1 MEQERGRTLD
11 PAGGRGLGN
20 AGEIRLGASE
30 APSHAEGSGCQVQSV
45 RGSPLLGGRGSPPPA
60 LVAKREG
67 LRAWGRVGDA
77 LTGLLTWWPLLTA
90 APTTVT
96 AELRPTAQSKGGAWP
111 GPPVPVCSPTMG
123 SHEKDPSSPKKALSR
138 SNSTVSSKQSS
149 IQQGSESW
157 EVVEEPRARGSP
169 GTGPQRHEGYLL
181 KKRKWPLKGWHKR
194 YFVLENGILKYATTR
209 QDVLK
214 GKLHGAI
221 DVRQSVMSVNKKAQR
236 VDLDTEENIYHLKIK
251 SPELF
256 SSWVSSLCSH
266 HQGERGGPTGTNTQ
280 GQWTRIL
287 PSGSAPALS
296 TLASSRDKVNAW
308 LKDSE
313 GLERCSAELVEC
325 QAKLQE
331 LTGMLQ
337 SLEALHRIPSAP
349 LISGG
354 QPSAATERP
363 KKGRRTTRIWC
374 TQSFAKDDTIGRVGR
389 LHGSVPNLSR
399 YLEPSQSQLPFSL
412 PPEYTQLQRSFWVL
426 AQKVHGSLSSVV
438 TALTVER
445 ARLEELRRALD
456 RRRSAPRPG
465 SAGNAGAALRR
476 FHSLSVSSDTTMDS
490 FASLHP
496 DEPGSLPAKGRE
508 QQLSNRSIVSLADSH
523 TEFFDACEVFLSA
536 SSSENEPSD
545 DESCISEATTSACED
560 APEPS
565 TGAEGPGVP
574 AEPPPLE
581 LPGPDP
587 RRRSRL
593 PAPPAPSGDVSL
605 WGLLRSSV
613 GKDLSRV
620 ALPVQLNEP
629 LNTLQRLCEEL
640 EYSALL
646 DRASRARDPRQ
657 RMVYVAAFA
666 VSAYASTYYRAGSK
680 PFNPVLGETYE
691 CVRPDRGF
699 RFISEQVCHHPP
711 ISACHAESDNF
722 IFWQDM
728 RWKNK
733 FWGKSLEIVPVGTV
747 NVQLPRT
754 GDHFQWNKV
763 TTCIHNVLS
772 GPRWIEHYGEVLIRN
787 TRDAA
792 YHCKITFGKA
802 RYWGVGTNEVQGLVL
817 SRSGAVVERL
827 AGKWHEGLHRGP
839 APGHCVWRAN
849 PMPRDHE
856 KNYGFTQFALEL
868 NELTPELRRVLPS
881 TDTRL
886 RPDQRYLEEGNVPAA
901 ETQKRQIEQ
910 LQRDRRR
917 VMEENNITHQA
928 RFFRRLM
935 DANGKESWVTNNTYW
950 KLRLDPGFAH
960 LDSAVLW

>member
-1 MEQERGRTLD
+1 
-11 PAGGRGLGN
+11 
-20 AGEIRLGASE
+20 
-30 APSHAEGSGCQVQSV
+30 
-45 RGSPLLGGRGSPPPA
+45 
-60 LVAKREG
+60 
-67 LRAWGRVGDA
+67 
-77 LTGLLTWWPLLTA
+77 
-90 APTTVT
+90 
-96 AELRPTAQSKGGAWP
+96 
-111 GPPVPVCSPTMG
+111 MG
-123 SHEKDPSSPKKALSR
+123 SHEKDASSPRKALSR

-169 GTGPQRHEGYLL
+169 GTEPQRHEGYLL

-221 DVRQSVMSVNKKAQR
+221 DVRLSVMSVNKKAQR

-266 HQGERGGPTGTNTQ
+266 HQGERGGPAGTNT
-280 GQWTRIL
+280 
-287 PSGSAPALS
+287 
-296 TLASSRDKVNAW
+296 
-308 LKDSE
+308 
-313 GLERCSAELVEC
+313 
-325 QAKLQE
+325 
-331 LTGMLQ
+331 
-337 SLEALHRIPSAP
+337 
-349 LISGG
+349 

-363 KKGRRTTRIWC
+363 KKGRRSTRIWC

-412 PPEYTQLQRSFWVL
+412 PPEYAQLQRSFWVL

-438 TALTVER
+438 TALTAER
-445 ARLEELRRALD
+445 ARLEELQRALD

-496 DEPGSLPAKGRE
+496 DEPDTLPAKGRE
-508 QQLSNRSIVSLADSH
+508 QQLSNRSIGSLADSH

-560 APEPS
+560 AAEPP
-565 TGAEGPGVP
+565 TAPGPAGAEGPEMP

-657 RMVYVAAFA
+657 RLVYVAAFA

-802 RYWGVGTNEVQGLVL
+802 RYWGAGANEVQGLVL

-886 RPDQRYLEEGNVPAA
+886 RPDQRYLEEGNIPAA

>member
-1 MEQERGRTLD
+1 
-11 PAGGRGLGN
+11 
-20 AGEIRLGASE
+20 
-30 APSHAEGSGCQVQSV
+30 
-45 RGSPLLGGRGSPPPA
+45 
-60 LVAKREG
+60 
-67 LRAWGRVGDA
+67 
-77 LTGLLTWWPLLTA
+77 
-90 APTTVT
+90 
-96 AELRPTAQSKGGAWP
+96 
-111 GPPVPVCSPTMG
+111 MG
-123 SHEKDPSSPKKALSR
+123 SHEKDPSSPKRALSR
-138 SNSTVSSKQSS
+138 SNSTVSSKHSS
-149 IQQGSESW
+149 VQQGSESW
-157 EVVEEPRARGSP
+157 EVVEEPRSRGSP
-169 GTGPQRHEGYLL
+169 GQELQRHEGYLL

-194 YFVLENGILKYATTR
+194 YFVLENGILKYSTTR

-256 SSWVSSLCSH
+256 SSWVSSLCTH
-266 HQGERGGPTGTNTQ
+266 HHGDKPCPVGGPGGRTPTRTQ

-313 GLERCSAELVEC
+313 GLERCSAELSEC

-349 LISGG
+349 LISGS

-363 KKGRRTTRIWC
+363 KKGRRTTKIWC
-374 TQSFAKDDTIGRVGR
+374 TQSFAKDDTIGRARVGR

-399 YLEPSQSQLPFSL
+399 YLESSQSPLPFGL

-438 TALTVER
+438 AALVAER
-445 ARLEELRRALD
+445 ARLEEMRQALD
-456 RRRSAPRPG
+456 RQGPAPRPG
-465 SAGNAGAALRR
+465 SAGSAAPALRR
-476 FHSLSVSSDTTMDS
+476 FHSLSVSSDTTLDS
-490 FASLHP
+490 FASLHS
-496 DEPGSLPAKGRE
+496 DEPDALPAKGRE

-536 SSSENEPSD
+536 SSSENEVR
-545 DESCISEATTSACED
+545 
-560 APEPS
+560 
-565 TGAEGPGVP
+565 GA
-574 AEPPPLE
+574 
-581 LPGPDP
+581 
-587 RRRSRL
+587 
-593 PAPPAPSGDVSL
+593 
-605 WGLLRSSV
+605 WGGLCWSV
-613 GKDLSRV
+613 GCAGGGLCGPPCHLSV
-620 ALPVQLNEP
+620 LWVHLSSLSP
-629 LNTLQRLCEEL
+629 
-640 EYSALL
+640 
-646 DRASRARDPRQ
+646 
-657 RMVYVAAFA
+657 VYVAAFA

-699 RFISEQVCHHPP
+699 RFISEQVSHHPP

-754 GDHFQWNKV
+754 GDHYEWNKV

-787 TRDAA
+787 TRDAS
-792 YHCKITFGKA
+792 YHCKLTFCK
-802 RYWGVGTNEVQGLVL
+802 V
-817 SRSGAVVERL
+817 
-827 AGKWHEGLHRGP
+827 
-839 APGHCVWRAN
+839 C
-849 PMPRDHE
+849 
-856 KNYGFTQFALEL
+856 
-868 NELTPELRRVLPS
+868 
-881 TDTRL
+881 
-886 RPDQRYLEEGNVPAA
+886 
-901 ETQKRQIEQ
+901 
-910 LQRDRRR
+910 
-917 VMEENNITHQA
+917 
-928 RFFRRLM
+928 
-935 DANGKESWVTNNTYW
+935 
-950 KLRLDPGFAH
+950 
-960 LDSAVLW
+960 

>member
-1 MEQERGRTLD
+1 
-11 PAGGRGLGN
+11 
-20 AGEIRLGASE
+20 
-30 APSHAEGSGCQVQSV
+30 
-45 RGSPLLGGRGSPPPA
+45 
-60 LVAKREG
+60 
-67 LRAWGRVGDA
+67 
-77 LTGLLTWWPLLTA
+77 
-90 APTTVT
+90 
-96 AELRPTAQSKGGAWP
+96 
-111 GPPVPVCSPTMG
+111 MG
-123 SHEKDPSSPKKALSR
+123 SHEKDPASPRRAPSR
-138 SNSTVSSKQSS
+138 SNSTVSSKHSGG
-149 IQQGSESW
+149 QQGSESW
-157 EVVEEPRARGSP
+157 ELVDATRTRGSP
-169 GTGPQRHEGYLL
+169 GREPERHEGYLL

-194 YFVLENGILKYATTR
+194 YFVLENGTLKYATTH

-214 GKLHGAI
+214 GKLHGSI

-266 HQGERGGPTGTNTQ
+266 HQGEKPDPLAGPRGGPAGRTPAAAQ
-280 GQWTRIL
+280 GSWTRIL

-296 TLASSRDKVNAW
+296 ALASSRDKVNAW

-313 GLERCSAELVEC
+313 GLERCSAELCEC

-331 LTGMLQ
+331 LNGMLQ
-337 SLEALHRIPSAP
+337 SLESLHRIPSAP
-349 LISGG
+349 LISHG
-354 QPSAATERP
+354 QPSAASERP
-363 KKGRRTTRIWC
+363 KKAKRSTRIWC

-399 YLEPSQSQLPFSL
+399 YLEPCASQLPFSP
-412 PPEYTQLQRSFWVL
+412 PPEYGQLQRSFWIL

-438 TALTVER
+438 AALTAER

-456 RRRSAPRPG
+456 LQRPG
-465 SAGNAGAALRR
+465 PCAGGPRNAGAALPSLEPRDGLRR

-496 DEPGSLPAKGRE
+496 DEPDALPAKGRE

-536 SSSENEPSD
+536 SSSENEASD
-545 DESCISEATTSACED
+545 DESCVSEATNSIAED
-560 APEPS
+560 AAEAA
-565 TGAEGPGVP
+565 GAACFQRGAG
-574 AEPPPLE
+574 EPPPPPLR
-581 LPGPDP
+581 LPGPGAP
-587 RRRSRL
+587 RRSCL
-593 PAPPAPSGDVSL
+593 PAPHVPTGDVSL
-605 WGLLRSSV
+605 WNILRNNI
-613 GKDLSRV
+613 GKDLSKV
-620 ALPVQLNEP
+620 SMPVQLNEP

-640 EYSALL
+640 EYSGLL
-646 DRASRARDPRQ
+646 DRASRCPDPCQ
-657 RMVYVAAFA
+657 RLVYVAAFA

-728 RWKNK
+728 KWKNK
-733 FWGKSLEIVPVGTV
+733 FWGKSLEIVPMGTV
-747 NVQLPRT
+747 NVRLPRS
-754 GDHFQWNKV
+754 GDHFEWNKV
-763 TTCIHNVLS
+763 TTCIHNILS

-792 YHCKITFGKA
+792 FHCKITFCKA
-802 RYWGVGTNEVQGLVL
+802 RYWGSSVNEVQGAVL
-817 SRSGAVVERL
+817 SRGGKVVERL
-827 AGKWHEGLHRGP
+827 AGKWHEGLFRGP
-839 APGHCVWRAN
+839 APGGQCVWRAN

-856 KNYGFTQFALEL
+856 RNYGFTQFALEL
-868 NELTPELRRVLPS
+868 NELTPELKRVLPS

-917 VMEENNITHQA
+917 VMEENNIAHQA
-928 RFFRRLM
+928 RFFRRLT
-935 DANGKESWVTNNTYW
+935 DAGGRESWVTNNTYW

>member
-1 MEQERGRTLD
+1 
-11 PAGGRGLGN
+11 
-20 AGEIRLGASE
+20 
-30 APSHAEGSGCQVQSV
+30 
-45 RGSPLLGGRGSPPPA
+45 
-60 LVAKREG
+60 
-67 LRAWGRVGDA
+67 
-77 LTGLLTWWPLLTA
+77 
-90 APTTVT
+90 
-96 AELRPTAQSKGGAWP
+96 
-111 GPPVPVCSPTMG
+111 MG
-123 SHEKDPSSPKKALSR
+123 SHEKDPSSPKRALSR
-138 SNSTVSSKQSS
+138 SNSTVSSKHSS
-149 IQQGSESW
+149 VQQGSESW
-157 EVVEEPRARGSP
+157 EVLEEPRAGGSP
-169 GTGPQRHEGYLL
+169 GRELRRHEGYLL

-214 GKLHGAI
+214 GKLHGSI
-221 DVRQSVMSVNKKAQR
+221 DVRQSVMSINKKAQR
-236 VDLDTEENIYHLKIK
+236 VDLDTEENIYHLK
-251 SPELF
+251 
-256 SSWVSSLCSH
+256 
-266 HQGERGGPTGTNTQ
+266 GP
-280 GQWTRIL
+280 WMRIL

-296 TLASSRDKVNAW
+296 ALASSRDKVNAW

-313 GLERCSAELVEC
+313 GLERCSAELSEC

-331 LTGMLQ
+331 LTAMLH

-349 LISGG
+349 LISSS
-354 QPSAATERP
+354 QPSAATEKP
-363 KKGRRTTRIWC
+363 KKGRRTTKIWC

-412 PPEYTQLQRSFWVL
+412 PPEYSQLQRSFWVL

-438 TALTVER
+438 AALTAER
-445 ARLEELRRALD
+445 ARLEEMRQALD
-456 RRRSAPRPG
+456 RRHSAPRPG
-465 SAGNAGAALRR
+465 GAGNTGAALRR
-476 FHSLSVSSDTTMDS
+476 FHSLSVSSDTTLDS

-496 DEPGSLPAKGRE
+496 DEPDALPAKGRE

-523 TEFFDACEVFLSA
+523 TEFFDACEVLLSA

-545 DESCISEATTSACED
+545 DESCISEATTSVCED
-560 APEPS
+560 AAEPGGPGRPP
-565 TGAEGPGVP
+565 TGAEGAGTPVD
-574 AEPPPLE
+574 PPPLE

-593 PAPPAPSGDVSL
+593 PAPPAPPGDVSL

-640 EYSALL
+640 EYSGLL

-657 RMVYVAAFA
+657 RLVYVAAFA

-754 GDHFQWNKV
+754 GDHFEWNKV

-787 TRDAA
+787 TRDAS
-792 YHCKITFGKA
+792 YHCKITFCKA
-802 RYWGVGTNEVQGLVL
+802 RYWGAGANEVQGAVL

-839 APGHCVWRAN
+839 PPGQCIWRAN
-849 PMPRDHE
+849 PMPHDHE
-856 KNYGFTQFALEL
+856 RNYGFTQFALEL

-928 RFFRRLM
+928 RFFRRLT
-935 DANGKESWVTNNTYW
+935 DSSGKESWVTNNTYW

>member
-1 MEQERGRTLD
+1 
-11 PAGGRGLGN
+11 
-20 AGEIRLGASE
+20 
-30 APSHAEGSGCQVQSV
+30 
-45 RGSPLLGGRGSPPPA
+45 
-60 LVAKREG
+60 
-67 LRAWGRVGDA
+67 
-77 LTGLLTWWPLLTA
+77 
-90 APTTVT
+90 
-96 AELRPTAQSKGGAWP
+96 
-111 GPPVPVCSPTMG
+111 MG
-123 SHEKDPSSPKKALSR
+123 SHEKDPASPKRAPSR
-138 SNSTVSSKQSS
+138 SNSTVSSKHSS
-149 IQQGSESW
+149 VQQGSESW
-157 EVVEEPRARGSP
+157 ELVDDPRARGSP
-169 GTGPQRHEGYLL
+169 GQEPERHEGYLL

-194 YFVLENGILKYATTR
+194 YFVLEKGILKYATTR

-214 GKLHGAI
+214 GKLHGSI

-266 HQGERGGPTGTNTQ
+266 HQGERPDPLAGPRGGPAGRTPTAAQ
-280 GQWTRIL
+280 GSWTRIL

-313 GLERCSAELVEC
+313 GLERCSAELSEC

-331 LTGMLQ
+331 LNDMLQ
-337 SLEALHRIPSAP
+337 SLESLHRIPSAP
-349 LISGG
+349 LISNS

-363 KKGRRTTRIWC
+363 KKGKRTTRIWC

-399 YLEPSQSQLPFSL
+399 YLEPCQSQLPFSL
-412 PPEYTQLQRSFWVL
+412 PPEYSQLQRSFWIL

-438 TALTVER
+438 AALTAER
-445 ARLEELRRALD
+445 ARLEEMRRALD
-456 RRRSAPRPG
+456 LQRAAPCPG
-465 SAGNAGAALRR
+465 GARNAGAALPSLEPRDGLRR
-476 FHSLSVSSDTTMDS
+476 FHSLSVSSDTTLDS

-496 DEPGSLPAKGRE
+496 DEPDALPAKGRE

-536 SSSENEPSD
+536 SSSENEASD
-545 DESCISEATTSACED
+545 DESCVSEATNSISEEA
-560 APEPS
+560 
-565 TGAEGPGVP
+565 AEAAGPGPRP
-574 AEPPPLE
+574 AASCPAGAGEPELPPLQ
-581 LPGPDP
+581 LLGPGAP
-587 RRRSRL
+587 RRSCL
-593 PAPPAPSGDVSL
+593 PAPHVHAGDVSL
-605 WGLLRSSV
+605 WNILRNNI
-613 GKDLSRV
+613 GKDLSKV
-620 ALPVQLNEP
+620 SMPVQLNEP

-646 DRASRARDPRQ
+646 DRASRCPDPCQ
-657 RMVYVAAFA
+657 RLVYVAAFA

-728 RWKNK
+728 KWKNK
-733 FWGKSLEIVPVGTV
+733 FWGKSLEIVPMGTV
-747 NVQLPRT
+747 NVRLPRS
-754 GDHFQWNKV
+754 GDHFEWNKV
-763 TTCIHNVLS
+763 TTCIHNILS

-787 TRDAA
+787 TRDAS
-792 YHCKITFGKA
+792 YHCKITFCKA
-802 RYWGVGTNEVQGLVL
+802 RYWGSSVNEVQGAVL
-817 SRSGAVVERL
+817 SRSGKVVERL
-827 AGKWHEGLHRGP
+827 AGKWHEGLFRGP
-839 APGHCVWRAN
+839 APGGQCVWRAN

-856 KNYGFTQFALEL
+856 RNYGFTQFALEL
-868 NELTPELRRVLPS
+868 NELTPELKRVLPS

-917 VMEENNITHQA
+917 VMEENNIAHQA
-928 RFFRRLM
+928 RFFRRLT
-935 DANGKESWVTNNTYW
+935 DASGKESWVTNNTYW

>member
-1 MEQERGRTLD
+1 
-11 PAGGRGLGN
+11 
-20 AGEIRLGASE
+20 
-30 APSHAEGSGCQVQSV
+30 
-45 RGSPLLGGRGSPPPA
+45 
-60 LVAKREG
+60 
-67 LRAWGRVGDA
+67 
-77 LTGLLTWWPLLTA
+77 
-90 APTTVT
+90 
-96 AELRPTAQSKGGAWP
+96 
-111 GPPVPVCSPTMG
+111 MG
-123 SHEKDPSSPKKALSR
+123 SHEKDASSPRRALSR

-157 EVVEEPRARGSP
+157 EVVEEPRARSSP
-169 GTGPQRHEGYLL
+169 GTEPQRHEGYLL

-221 DVRQSVMSVNKKAQR
+221 DVRLAVMSVNKKAQR

-266 HQGERGGPTGTNTQ
+266 HQGEKRGPAGTNTQ

-331 LTGMLQ
+331 LMGMLQ

-349 LISGG
+349 LISST

-363 KKGRRTTRIWC
+363 KKGRRSTRIWC

-412 PPEYTQLQRSFWVL
+412 PPEYTQLQRSFWAL

-445 ARLEELRRALD
+445 ARLEELRLALD

-465 SAGNAGAALRR
+465 SAGNTGAALRR
-476 FHSLSVSSDTTMDS
+476 FHSLSVSSDATMDS
-490 FASLHP
+490 FASLLP
-496 DEPGSLPAKGRE
+496 DEPDTLPAKGRE

-560 APEPS
+560 AAEPP

-574 AEPPPLE
+574 AEPPPVE

-587 RRRSRL
+587 QRRSRL

-640 EYSALL
+640 EYSSLL

-657 RMVYVAAFA
+657 RLVYVAAFA

-802 RYWGVGTNEVQGLVL
+802 RYWGAGTNEVQGLVL

-839 APGHCVWRAN
+839 APGHCIWRAN

>member
-1 MEQERGRTLD
+1 MQ
-11 PAGGRGLGN
+11 
-20 AGEIRLGASE
+20 
-30 APSHAEGSGCQVQSV
+30 
-45 RGSPLLGGRGSPPPA
+45 SPPGAGDGAIPA
-60 LVAKREG
+60 TPCPSGAAGTLPELPDRPCPPRSG
-67 LRAWGRVGDA
+67 SRRDGRARSPG
-77 LTGLLTWWPLLTA
+77 PA
-90 APTTVT
+90 APTG
-96 AELRPTAQSKGGAWP
+96 GGARP
-111 GPPVPVCSPTMG
+111 GAPCPLCSPAMG
-123 SHEKDPSSPKKALSR
+123 SHEKDPCSPKRALSR
-138 SNSTVSSKQSS
+138 SNSTVSSKHSS
-149 IQQGSESW
+149 VQQGSESW
-157 EVVEEPRARGSP
+157 EVVEEPRGSP
-169 GTGPQRHEGYLL
+169 GQQPQRHEGYLL

-194 YFVLENGILKYATTR
+194 YFVLENGILKYSTTR

-236 VDLDTEENIYHLKIK
+236 VDLDTEDNIYHLKIK
-251 SPELF
+251 SPEVF

-266 HQGERGGPTGTNTQ
+266 HHGERPGPCPPGGPAGTSTQ
-280 GQWTRIL
+280 GQWTRML

-313 GLERCSAELVEC
+313 GLERCSAELSEC

-337 SLEALHRIPSAP
+337 HLEALHRIPSAP

-363 KKGRRTTRIWC
+363 KKGRRSTKIWC
-374 TQSFAKDDTIGRVGR
+374 TQSFAKDDTIGRVRAGR

-399 YLEPSQSQLPFSL
+399 YLEPSQSQLPFSV
-412 PPEYTQLQRSFWVL
+412 PPEYSQLQRSFWVL

-438 TALTVER
+438 AALVAER
-445 ARLEELRRALD
+445 ARLEEMRQALD
-456 RRRSAPRPG
+456 RQCPAPRPG
-465 SAGNAGAALRR
+465 SAGTAGPALRR
-476 FHSLSVSSDTTMDS
+476 FHSLSVSSDTTLDS

-496 DEPGSLPAKGRE
+496 DEPDALPAKGRE

-536 SSSENEPSD
+536 SSSENEPSE
-545 DESCISEATTSACED
+545 DESCISEVTTSVCEE
-560 APEPS
+560 PTEPGGPGRPS
-565 TGAEGPGVP
+565 TGAERPGLP
-574 AEPPPLE
+574 AEPPPLEPPLE

-640 EYSALL
+640 EYSELL

-657 RMVYVAAFA
+657 RLVYVAAFA

-699 RFISEQVCHHPP
+699 RFISEQVSHHPP

-722 IFWQDM
+722 VFWQDM

-733 FWGKSLEIVPVGTV
+733 FWGKSLEIVPMGTV

-754 GDHFQWNKV
+754 GDHYKWNKV

-787 TRDAA
+787 TRDAS
-792 YHCKITFGKA
+792 YHCKLTFCKVPGGGERA
-802 RYWGVGTNEVQGLVL
+802 GGR
-817 SRSGAVVERL
+817 GAEAADR
-827 AGKWHEGLHRGP
+827 AAAAGP
-839 APGHCVWRAN
+839 APRDGGEQHHPPGPVLQACDRCQWQGVVGHQQHLLEAA
-849 PMPRDHE
+849 PGPRLLPP
-856 KNYGFTQFALEL
+856 GQRSALVDPSPGGAEPPQL
-868 NELTPELRRVLPS
+868 LTAVPSSGAGPPS
-881 TDTRL
+881 TGGADPPPPLSEPFCRCFSKT
-886 RPDQRYLEEGNVPAA
+886 
-901 ETQKRQIEQ
+901 
-910 LQRDRRR
+910 
-917 VMEENNITHQA
+917 VM
-928 RFFRRLM
+928 
-935 DANGKESWVTNNTYW
+935 
-950 KLRLDPGFAH
+950 
-960 LDSAVLW
+960 

>member
-1 MEQERGRTLD
+1 
-11 PAGGRGLGN
+11 
-20 AGEIRLGASE
+20 
-30 APSHAEGSGCQVQSV
+30 
-45 RGSPLLGGRGSPPPA
+45 
-60 LVAKREG
+60 
-67 LRAWGRVGDA
+67 
-77 LTGLLTWWPLLTA
+77 
-90 APTTVT
+90 
-96 AELRPTAQSKGGAWP
+96 
-111 GPPVPVCSPTMG
+111 MG
-123 SHEKDPSSPKKALSR
+123 SHEKDLCSPKRALSR
-138 SNSTVSSKQSS
+138 SSSTVSSKHSS
-149 IQQGSESW
+149 VQQGSESW
-157 EVVEEPRARGSP
+157 EVVEEPRVLGSP
-169 GTGPQRHEGYLL
+169 GQEPQRHEGYLL

-194 YFVLENGILKYATTR
+194 YFVLESGILKYSTTR

-221 DVRQSVMSVNKKAQR
+221 DIRQSVMSLNKKAQR

-256 SSWVSSLCSH
+256 ASWVSSLCSH
-266 HQGERGGPTGTNTQ
+266 HQGERPELCPQGGPAGRTPSSAQ
-280 GQWTRIL
+280 GPWTRIL

-296 TLASSRDKVNAW
+296 SLASSRDKVNAW
-308 LKDSE
+308 LKDSQ
-313 GLERCSAELVEC
+313 GLERCSEELAEC

-349 LISGG
+349 LISGS

-363 KKGRRTTRIWC
+363 KKGRRTTKIWC

-399 YLEPSQSQLPFSL
+399 YLEPAQSQLPFSL
-412 PPEYTQLQRSFWVL
+412 PPEYLQLQRSFWVL
-426 AQKVHGSLSSVV
+426 AQKVHGSLSSVLA
-438 TALTVER
+438 ALTAER
-445 ARLEELRRALD
+445 GRLEEMRLALD

-465 SAGNAGAALRR
+465 GTNNAGLTLPLHPQTALRR
-476 FHSLSVSSDTTMDS
+476 FHSLSVSSDTTLDS

-496 DEPGSLPAKGRE
+496 DEPDSLPAKGGE
-508 QQLSNRSIVSLADSH
+508 QQLSNRSIVSLADST

-545 DESCISEATTSACED
+545 DESCISEAITGACED
-560 APEPS
+560 PGGPGRPP
-565 TGAEGPGVP
+565 TGAEGPGLP
-574 AEPPPLE
+574 TEPVE

-587 RRRSRL
+587 RRRSCL
-593 PAPPAPSGDVSL
+593 PAPPAPPGDVSL

-640 EYSALL
+640 EYSELL

-657 RMVYVAAFA
+657 RLVYVAAFA
-666 VSAYASTYYRAGSK
+666 VSAYASTFYRAGSK
-680 PFNPVLGETYE
+680 PFNPVLGETFE

-699 RFISEQVCHHPP
+699 RFISEQVSHHPP

-733 FWGKSLEIVPVGTV
+733 FWGKSLEIVPMGTV

-754 GDHFQWNKV
+754 GDHFEWNKV

-787 TRDAA
+787 TRDASC
-792 YHCKITFGKA
+792 HCKLTFCKA
-802 RYWGVGTNEVQGLVL
+802 RYWGAGANEVQGAVL
-817 SRSGAVVERL
+817 SRSGTVLERL
-827 AGKWHEGLHRGP
+827 AGKWHQGLHRGP
-839 APGHCVWRAN
+839 APGQCVWRAN
-849 PMPRDHE
+849 PMPPDHE
-856 KNYGFTQFALEL
+856 RSYGFTQFALEL
-868 NELTPELRRVLPS
+868 NELTPELRRVLPA

-901 ETQKRQIEQ
+901 EAQKRQIEQ

-917 VMEENNITHQA
+917 VMEENNISHQA
-928 RFFRRLM
+928 RFFRRVV

-960 LDSAVLW
+960 LDTAVLW

>member
-1 MEQERGRTLD
+1 
-11 PAGGRGLGN
+11 
-20 AGEIRLGASE
+20 
-30 APSHAEGSGCQVQSV
+30 
-45 RGSPLLGGRGSPPPA
+45 
-60 LVAKREG
+60 
-67 LRAWGRVGDA
+67 
-77 LTGLLTWWPLLTA
+77 
-90 APTTVT
+90 
-96 AELRPTAQSKGGAWP
+96 
-111 GPPVPVCSPTMG
+111 MG
-123 SHEKDPSSPKKALSR
+123 SHEKDPSSPKRALSR
-138 SNSTVSSKQSS
+138 SSSTVSSKHSS
-149 IQQGSESW
+149 VQQGSESW

-169 GTGPQRHEGYLL
+169 GRELQRHEGYLL

-256 SSWVSSLCSH
+256 SSWVSSLCTH
-266 HQGERGGPTGTNTQ
+266 HHGEKPCPTGGPGGRTPTNAQ

-313 GLERCSAELVEC
+313 GLERCSAELSEC

-337 SLEALHRIPSAP
+337 NLEALHRIPSAP
-349 LISGG
+349 LISGS

-363 KKGRRTTRIWC
+363 KKGRRTTKIWC

-399 YLEPSQSQLPFSL
+399 YLESSQSQLPFGV

-438 TALTVER
+438 AVLVAER
-445 ARLEELRRALD
+445 ARLEEMQQALD
-456 RRRSAPRPG
+456 RQGPAPRPG
-465 SAGNAGAALRR
+465 SAGNAAPALRR
-476 FHSLSVSSDTTMDS
+476 FHSLSVSSDTTLDS

-496 DEPGSLPAKGRE
+496 DEPDALPAKGRE

-536 SSSENEPSD
+536 SSSENEVGGLG
-545 DESCISEATTSACED
+545 AGSA
-560 APEPS
+560 
-565 TGAEGPGVP
+565 GVW
-574 AEPPPLE
+574 ALLVGGSVDPPCHLSLLW

-657 RMVYVAAFA
+657 RLVYVAAFA

-699 RFISEQVCHHPP
+699 RFISEQVSHHPP
-711 ISACHAESDNF
+711 VSACHAESDNF

-754 GDHFQWNKV
+754 GDHYEWNKV

-787 TRDAA
+787 TRDAS
-792 YHCKITFGKA
+792 YHCKLTFCK
-802 RYWGVGTNEVQGLVL
+802 V
-817 SRSGAVVERL
+817 
-827 AGKWHEGLHRGP
+827 
-839 APGHCVWRAN
+839 C
-849 PMPRDHE
+849 
-856 KNYGFTQFALEL
+856 
-868 NELTPELRRVLPS
+868 
-881 TDTRL
+881 
-886 RPDQRYLEEGNVPAA
+886 
-901 ETQKRQIEQ
+901 
-910 LQRDRRR
+910 
-917 VMEENNITHQA
+917 
-928 RFFRRLM
+928 
-935 DANGKESWVTNNTYW
+935 
-950 KLRLDPGFAH
+950 
-960 LDSAVLW
+960 

>member
-1 MEQERGRTLD
+1 
-11 PAGGRGLGN
+11 
-20 AGEIRLGASE
+20 
-30 APSHAEGSGCQVQSV
+30 
-45 RGSPLLGGRGSPPPA
+45 
-60 LVAKREG
+60 
-67 LRAWGRVGDA
+67 
-77 LTGLLTWWPLLTA
+77 
-90 APTTVT
+90 
-96 AELRPTAQSKGGAWP
+96 
-111 GPPVPVCSPTMG
+111 MG
-123 SHEKDPSSPKKALSR
+123 SHEKDPSSPKRALSR
-138 SNSTVSSKQSS
+138 SNSTVSSKHSS
-149 IQQGSESW
+149 VQQGSESW
-157 EVVEEPRARGSP
+157 EVLEEPRGRGSP
-169 GTGPQRHEGYLL
+169 GQQPQRHEGYLL

-194 YFVLENGILKYATTR
+194 YFVLENGILKYSTTR

-236 VDLDTEENIYHLKIK
+236 VDLDTEDNIYHLKIK
-251 SPELF
+251 TPELF
-256 SSWVSSLCSH
+256 SSWVSSLCAH
-266 HQGERGGPTGTNTQ
+266 HRGERPEPCPQGGAGTKVGDSSGWQRRAGPGRAAPGSNGALLQ

-296 TLASSRDKVNAW
+296 ALASSRDKVNAW

-313 GLERCSAELVEC
+313 GLERCSAELSEC

-337 SLEALHRIPSAP
+337 HLEALHRIPSAP
-349 LISGG
+349 LIPGS

-363 KKGRRTTRIWC
+363 KKGRRATKIWC

-399 YLEPSQSQLPFSL
+399 YLEPAQSQLPL
-412 PPEYTQLQRSFWVL
+412 EYTQLQRSFWVL

-438 TALTVER
+438 AALVAER
-445 ARLEELRRALD
+445 ARLEEMRQALD
-456 RRRSAPRPG
+456 RQCPAPRPG
-465 SAGNAGAALRR
+465 SAGTAGPALRR
-476 FHSLSVSSDTTMDS
+476 FHSLSVSSDTTLDS

-496 DEPGSLPAKGRE
+496 DEPDALPAKGRE

-536 SSSENEPSD
+536 SSSENED
-545 DESCISEATTSACED
+545 G
-560 APEPS
+560 S
-565 TGAEGPGVP
+565 TGEGTGDGSTGEGKETPSSHRPAGAERPVLP
-574 AEPPPLE
+574 AEPPPLEPPLE

-657 RMVYVAAFA
+657 RLVYVAAFA

-699 RFISEQVCHHPP
+699 RFISEQVGTGGSWGGTPQLGGALARPCLSPQVSHHPP

-722 IFWQDM
+722 VFWQDM

-754 GDHFQWNKV
+754 GDHYEWNKV

-787 TRDAA
+787 TRDAS
-792 YHCKITFGKA
+792 YHCKLTFCK
-802 RYWGVGTNEVQGLVL
+802 V
-817 SRSGAVVERL
+817 
-827 AGKWHEGLHRGP
+827 
-839 APGHCVWRAN
+839 C
-849 PMPRDHE
+849 
-856 KNYGFTQFALEL
+856 
-868 NELTPELRRVLPS
+868 
-881 TDTRL
+881 
-886 RPDQRYLEEGNVPAA
+886 
-901 ETQKRQIEQ
+901 
-910 LQRDRRR
+910 
-917 VMEENNITHQA
+917 
-928 RFFRRLM
+928 
-935 DANGKESWVTNNTYW
+935 
-950 KLRLDPGFAH
+950 
-960 LDSAVLW
+960 

>member
-1 MEQERGRTLD
+1 
-11 PAGGRGLGN
+11 
-20 AGEIRLGASE
+20 
-30 APSHAEGSGCQVQSV
+30 
-45 RGSPLLGGRGSPPPA
+45 
-60 LVAKREG
+60 
-67 LRAWGRVGDA
+67 
-77 LTGLLTWWPLLTA
+77 
-90 APTTVT
+90 
-96 AELRPTAQSKGGAWP
+96 
-111 GPPVPVCSPTMG
+111 MG
-123 SHEKDPSSPKKALSR
+123 SHEKDPSSPKRALSR
-138 SNSTVSSKQSS
+138 SNSTVSSKHSS

-169 GTGPQRHEGYLL
+169 GQQPQRHEGYLL

-221 DVRQSVMSVNKKAQR
+221 DIRQSVMSINKKAQR

-256 SSWVSSLCSH
+256 ASWVSSLCSH
-266 HQGERGGPTGTNTQ
+266 HQGEGPEPGPRGCPAGRTPTNAQGP
-280 GQWTRIL
+280 WTRIL

-313 GLERCSAELVEC
+313 GLERCSAELSEC

-349 LISGG
+349 LISGS
-354 QPSAATERP
+354 QPSATAERP
-363 KKGRRTTRIWC
+363 KKGRRSTKIWC

-412 PPEYTQLQRSFWVL
+412 PPEYSQLQRSFWVL

-438 TALTVER
+438 AALMAER
-445 ARLEELRRALD
+445 ARLEEMRQALD

-465 SAGNAGAALRR
+465 RVGNTGAALRR
-476 FHSLSVSSDTTMDS
+476 FHSLSVSSDTTLDS

-496 DEPGSLPAKGRE
+496 DEPDALPAKGRE

-560 APEPS
+560 TAEPGGPGRPP
-565 TGAEGPGVP
+565 TAEGPGLPVEP
-574 AEPPPLE
+574 APLE

-587 RRRSRL
+587 RRRSCL
-593 PAPPAPSGDVSL
+593 PAPPAPPGDVSL

-620 ALPVQLNEP
+620 ALPVHLNEP

-657 RMVYVAAFA
+657 R
-666 VSAYASTYYRAGSK
+666 
-680 PFNPVLGETYE
+680 
-691 CVRPDRGF
+691 
-699 RFISEQVCHHPP
+699 
-711 ISACHAESDNF
+711 
-722 IFWQDM
+722 
-728 RWKNK
+728 
-733 FWGKSLEIVPVGTV
+733 
-747 NVQLPRT
+747 
-754 GDHFQWNKV
+754 
-763 TTCIHNVLS
+763 
-772 GPRWIEHYGEVLIRN
+772 
-787 TRDAA
+787 
-792 YHCKITFGKA
+792 
-802 RYWGVGTNEVQGLVL
+802 LV
-817 SRSGAVVERL
+817 
-827 AGKWHEGLHRGP
+827 
-839 APGHCVWRAN
+839 
-849 PMPRDHE
+849 
-856 KNYGFTQFALEL
+856 
-868 NELTPELRRVLPS
+868 
-881 TDTRL
+881 
-886 RPDQRYLEEGNVPAA
+886 
-901 ETQKRQIEQ
+901 
-910 LQRDRRR
+910 
-917 VMEENNITHQA
+917 
-928 RFFRRLM
+928 
-935 DANGKESWVTNNTYW
+935 
-950 KLRLDPGFAH
+950 
-960 LDSAVLW
+960 

>member
-1 MEQERGRTLD
+1 M
-11 PAGGRGLGN
+11 
-20 AGEIRLGASE
+20 
-30 APSHAEGSGCQVQSV
+30 AP
-45 RGSPLLGGRGSPPPA
+45 
-60 LVAKREG
+60 EG
-67 LRAWGRVGDA
+67 LAQEVLCAGKRHPEICHHAPGCIP
-77 LTGLLTWWPLLTA
+77 GL
-90 APTTVT
+90 
-96 AELRPTAQSKGGAWP
+96 
-111 GPPVPVCSPTMG
+111 
-123 SHEKDPSSPKKALSR
+123 
-138 SNSTVSSKQSS
+138 
-149 IQQGSESW
+149 
-157 EVVEEPRARGSP
+157 
-169 GTGPQRHEGYLL
+169 PQ
-181 KKRKWPLKGWHKR
+181 
-194 YFVLENGILKYATTR
+194 
-209 QDVLK
+209 VLK

-221 DVRQSVMSVNKKAQR
+221 DVRLSVMSVNKKAQR

-266 HQGERGGPTGTNTQ
+266 HQGERGDPAGPNMQ

-349 LISGG
+349 LISGT

-363 KKGRRTTRIWC
+363 KKGRRSTRIWC

-412 PPEYTQLQRSFWVL
+412 PPEYAQLQRSFWML

-445 ARLEELRRALD
+445 TRLEELRRALD

-496 DEPGSLPAKGRE
+496 NEPDPLPAKGRE

-545 DESCISEATTSACED
+545 DESCMSEATTSACED
-560 APEPS
+560 AAEPPTGTGRGS
-565 TGAEGPGVP
+565 PMRRREGSGCVRLHPTAPGPAGAEGPGMP
-574 AEPPPLE
+574 AEPPPVE

-657 RMVYVAAFA
+657 RLVYVAAFA

-802 RYWGVGTNEVQGLVL
+802 RYWGAGANEVQGLVL

-849 PMPRDHE
+849 PMPHDHE